1 MVIGPG
7 VPAGEGEAVPFVPL
21 AGWEREGVDMLP
33 LGAGDST
40 LGALGALAIAARA
53 AAP

>member
-1 MVIGPG
+1 MALG
-7 VPAGEGEAVPFVPL
+7 VPAGEGDAVSFAPL
-21 AGWEREGVDMLP
+21 AGWGREGVDMVA

-40 LGALGALAIAARA
+40 LGALGALATAARA